1 MPSGAKNLICH
12 NPFLPPPS
20 LLVKVKEAVVEN
32 YAVLSYAV
40 EREGH
45 TYLDPNVKVSNVL
58 MCPASLELL
67 GFICVLRSA
76 LTEVDQ

>member
-1 MPSGAKNLICH
+1 M
-12 NPFLPPPS
+12 
-20 LLVKVKEAVVEN
+20 VEN

-45 TYLDPNVKVSNVL
+45 MYLDPNVKLDVKVSNVL

-67 GFICVLRSA
+67 GFICVL
-76 LTEVDQ
+76 